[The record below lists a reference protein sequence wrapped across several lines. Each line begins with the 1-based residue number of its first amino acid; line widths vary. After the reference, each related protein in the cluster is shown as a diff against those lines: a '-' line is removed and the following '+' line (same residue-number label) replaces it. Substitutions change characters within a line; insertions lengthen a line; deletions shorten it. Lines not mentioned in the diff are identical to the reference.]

1 MKNYRVQVFE
11 PSAVAMLEDMARKK
25 MIRLEPGE
33 SGDEFLDLVKKFRS
47 VGDPPSLQEI
57 TAEVEAVRQARYE
70 RMNED

>member
-25 MIRLEPGE
+25 MIRLESGE
-33 SGDEFLDLVKKFRS
+33 AGDEFLDLVKKFRS

-57 TAEVEAVRQARYE
+57 TAEVEAVRQARDE